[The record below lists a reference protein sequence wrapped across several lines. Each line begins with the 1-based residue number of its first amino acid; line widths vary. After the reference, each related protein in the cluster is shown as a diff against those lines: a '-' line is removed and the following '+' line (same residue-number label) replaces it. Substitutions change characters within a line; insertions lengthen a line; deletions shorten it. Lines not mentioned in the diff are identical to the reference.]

1 MEDDKKEAE
10 TETGSH
16 EKTAPLSLD
25 EINEVINEI
34 RF

>member
-1 MEDDKKEAE
+1 MEDDKKEE
-10 TETGSH
+10 QKESGSQ
-16 EKTAPLSLD
+16 EGTAPLSLD